1 MHRHMPGVAHEAL
14 KPRRTVQDPASI
26 VLVFTNSSSYATRL
40 LGTRLNRPVSSW
52 HTNCSFNAGMFV
64 HRFGHFLNPTHRGS
78 RATKQGISFAHQN
91 KDVAIPVHD
100 RRAHRLPHHMS
111 TLCGVLRGDS
121 SLNRALLSPKDSLC
135 DTRSPILAVLKAG
148 TEPNAR
154 QVSMRYL
161 RELLSRKISRGSYRG
176 TSIPSNL
183 HLKLS
188 ISNTLPK
195 PVLVALKSSIPM

>member
-1 MHRHMPGVAHEAL
+1 MSLDAPSYARCKASPHSA
-14 KPRRTVQDPASI
+14 DPASI

-64 HRFGHFLNPTHRGS
+64 HRFGHFSNPTHRGS
-78 RATKQGISFAHQN
+78 RFAHQN

-100 RRAHRLPHHMS
+100 RRADRPPHHMF
-111 TLCGVLRGDS
+111 TLCGVLRGDP

-154 QVSMRYL
+154 QHQEINPRANDAN
-161 RELLSRKISRGSYRG
+161 LL
-176 TSIPSNL
+176 
-183 HLKLS
+183 
-188 ISNTLPK
+188 
-195 PVLVALKSSIPM
+195 